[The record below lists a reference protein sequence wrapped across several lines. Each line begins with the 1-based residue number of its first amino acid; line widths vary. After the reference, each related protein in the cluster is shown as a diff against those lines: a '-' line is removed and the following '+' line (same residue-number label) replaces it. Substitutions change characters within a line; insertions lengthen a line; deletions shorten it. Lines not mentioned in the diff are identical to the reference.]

1 LVDILI
7 LNMRTLSRLGLP
19 IVVLFAVAGILLPA
33 VTQAGQGFYTV
44 DKAVRSGM
52 LVSLTQ
58 NPGVIEPA
66 SNKNESSLVGV
77 VGTAPT
83 DLGVEP
89 DQVSV
94 QTDGVVNTLVS
105 TVSGDIKVGD
115 HISPSIIVGFGA
127 KSTGAG
133 WIVGSAQGSLT
144 AETKGAVKSTVTD
157 ANGEKHDVFVATIP
171 VLVKVAQE
179 NTQKQDDQNTILLPS
194 KIQSIADSLAGRH
207 ASQVAVVLSFLTLLA
222 GFVVAGIIVNA
233 AVRNG
238 IASIARQPL
247 AKQAISKRMIQSFA
261 TALAILAGAML
272 SALVLIRVL

>member
-1 LVDILI
+1 
-7 LNMRTLSRLGLP
+7 MRTLSRLGLP
-19 IVVLFAVAGILLPA
+19 IVALFAMAGIVLPGI
-33 VTQAGQGFYTV
+33 VQAGQGFYTV
-44 DKAVRSGM
+44 DKTVRPGM

-58 NPGVIEPA
+58 NPGVVEPA

-115 HISPSIIVGFGA
+115 HISPSTIVGFGA
-127 KSTGAG
+127 KSTGTG
-133 WIVGSAQGSLT
+133 WIVGAAQGSLT
-144 AETKGAVKSTVTD
+144 ADTKGAVKSMVTD
-157 ANGEKHDVFVATIP
+157 ANGVKHDVYVATIP

-179 NTQKQDDQNTILLPS
+179 NTQKQDDQNTIPLPS